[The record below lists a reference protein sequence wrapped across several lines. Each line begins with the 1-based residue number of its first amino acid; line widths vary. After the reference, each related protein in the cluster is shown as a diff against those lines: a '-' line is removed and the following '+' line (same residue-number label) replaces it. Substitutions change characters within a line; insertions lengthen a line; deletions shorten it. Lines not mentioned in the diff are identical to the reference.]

1 MRIPITSMGFGS
13 GPLPG
18 GGHVFLGLREEEK
31 TQSKASPAFSSE
43 LACATCHFHEHQA
56 PNSQPVRR
64 RIINSHG
71 FHSLCDCLISDG
83 VPTAMTVNPGERGS
97 KVPRQGYP
105 VTTLA
110 LLFGGPL

>member
-1 MRIPITSMGFGS
+1 MRMPITSMGFGS

-18 GGHVFLGLREEEK
+18 GGHWLDVFLGLREEEK
-31 TQSKASPAFSSE
+31 MQLKASPAFSSE

-71 FHSLCDCLISDG
+71 FHSLCDCLMTDG
-83 VPTAMTVNPGERGS
+83 LPTAMTMNPGGEGGGKIPDRII
-97 KVPRQGYP
+97 
-105 VTTLA
+105 
-110 LLFGGPL
+110 LLLP